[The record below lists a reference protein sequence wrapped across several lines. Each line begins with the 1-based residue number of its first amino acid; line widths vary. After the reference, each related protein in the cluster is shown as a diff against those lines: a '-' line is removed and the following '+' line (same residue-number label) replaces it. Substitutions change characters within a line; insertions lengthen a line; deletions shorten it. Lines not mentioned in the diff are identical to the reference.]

1 MTCFVDRENR
11 RYLAFLCGVVLLCVV
26 LALAFG
32 WGYGRSTQALLLAQ
46 EERVAAS
53 LLADGVSE
61 TVVADA
67 LASDAAPNAEA
78 QTLLTTIAHDGD
90 TAPWFFEDVRDG
102 MLSFGGLMLVAACA
116 ISVLMF
122 GGATVFLRRQEQRY
136 LEAAAIIGDY
146 AEGAFSRRLSVD
158 SAEPGLATWPQ
169 RLPVDSA
176 EPGLVTWPQR
186 LLTNEAGALSQL
198 FAAVEELSLSLQA
211 KSENEQRVKE
221 FLKSMISDIS
231 HQVKTPLAALCMYN
245 EIISGEPENAA
256 TVRTFAAKS
265 ERALDKLEQLIQ
277 SLLRLTRLDAG
288 SVAFARRP
296 EKLALVVEQAL
307 EPLSTRAQREGKTIT
322 IDGDAQTLLVCD
334 AAWTAE
340 AIGNLVKNALDH
352 TACGGHIRI
361 GWERG
366 PALLRLA
373 VSDDGEGIAPDDIHH
388 IFKRFYRHPT
398 GKACP
403 DGSAHTS
410 AEHTGVGLGLPI
422 AKAIVEGQGGSLSVE
437 SVPGEGTTFT
447 MAFPE
452 A

>member
-11 RYLAFLCGVVLLCVV
+11 RYLAFLCGVVLLCVALV
-26 LALAFG
+26 LAFG

-116 ISVLMF
+116 IGVLMF

-158 SAEPGLATWPQ
+158 SA
-169 RLPVDSA
+169 V
-176 EPGLVTWPQR
+176 PGLVTWPQR

-231 HQVKTPLAALCMYN
+231 HQVKTPLAALRMYN

-361 GWERG
+361 GWARG

-388 IFKRFYRHPT
+388 IFKRFYR
-398 GKACP
+398 
-403 DGSAHTS
+403 SAHTS

>member
-11 RYLAFLCGVVLLCVV
+11 RYLAFLCGVVLLCVA

-67 LASDAAPNAEA
+67 LASNAAPNAEA
-78 QTLLTTIAHDGD
+78 QALLTTIAHDGD

-102 MLSFGGLMLVAACA
+102 MVSFGGLMLMAACA
-116 ISVLMF
+116 IGVLIF

-146 AEGAFSRRLSVD
+146 AEGAFSRRL
-158 SAEPGLATWPQ
+158 
-169 RLPVDSA
+169 PVDSA
-176 EPGLVTWPQR
+176 VPGLVTWPQR

-231 HQVKTPLAALCMYN
+231 HQVKTPLAALRMYN

-361 GWERG
+361 DWVRG

-388 IFKRFYRHPT
+388 IFKRFYR
-398 GKACP
+398 
-403 DGSAHTS
+403 SAHTS

>member
-11 RYLAFLCGVVLLCVV
+11 RYLAFLCGVVFLCVA

-116 ISVLMF
+116 IGVLMF
-122 GGATVFLRRQEQRY
+122 GGAAVFLRRQEQRY

-146 AEGAFSRRLSVD
+146 AEGAFSRRL
-158 SAEPGLATWPQ
+158 
-169 RLPVDSA
+169 PVDSA
-176 EPGLVTWPQR
+176 VPGLVTWPQR

-231 HQVKTPLAALCMYN
+231 HQVKTPLAALRMYN

-361 GWERG
+361 GWVRG

-388 IFKRFYRHPT
+388 IFKRFYR
-398 GKACP
+398 
-403 DGSAHTS
+403 SAHTS